1 MVNEQGVQS
10 IRTSLEADGYELEVR
25 EEAERVGIR
34 VIATPEA
41 CEECLVPKELM
52 LTMLEDALGVPGT
65 SIDLAYPLDAEPA
78 SGA

>member
-10 IRTSLEADGYELEVR
+10 IRSTLEADGYELEVR
-25 EEAERVGIR
+25 EEAERVGVRI
-34 VIATPEA
+34 IATPDA

-52 LTMLEDALGVPGT
+52 LTMLEDALGVPGA
-65 SIDLAYPLDAEPA
+65 SIDLAYPLDVGQA

>member
-1 MVNEQGVQS
+1 MVNEQGVES
-10 IRTSLEADGYELEVR
+10 IRTSLEADGYELDVR
-25 EEAERVGIR
+25 EEGGRVGVRIT
-34 VIATPEA
+34 ATPDA

-52 LTMLEDALGVPGT
+52 LAMLEDAFGVPGA